1 MLNFVNLGST
11 FMWSSCVL
19 WFELWGVAN
28 REKHRAFIVM
38 FLMKDYQFDQKHT
51 CRNLQRDDHKLNS
64 LCSAEKHAHHFHS
77 SVCVSIW
84 CNESKCIDLGDA
96 IKQFSSFSL
105 LSVIR
110 PFTHMSHLVTQWG
123 LRLNPWLFKI
133 SNCICTIV
141 KKKKKK
147 LIKKIYINT

>member
-1 MLNFVNLGST
+1 
-11 FMWSSCVL
+11 
-19 WFELWGVAN
+19 
-28 REKHRAFIVM
+28 
-38 FLMKDYQFDQKHT
+38 MKDYQFDQKHT

-96 IKQFSSFSL
+96 IKQVQLILIAVCHKAFHPYVTSGTQCGTEIKPLIVQNFKL
-105 LSVIR
+105 
-110 PFTHMSHLVTQWG
+110 HLHNSQ
-123 LRLNPWLFKI
+123 
-133 SNCICTIV
+133 
-141 KKKKKK
+141 KKKKK